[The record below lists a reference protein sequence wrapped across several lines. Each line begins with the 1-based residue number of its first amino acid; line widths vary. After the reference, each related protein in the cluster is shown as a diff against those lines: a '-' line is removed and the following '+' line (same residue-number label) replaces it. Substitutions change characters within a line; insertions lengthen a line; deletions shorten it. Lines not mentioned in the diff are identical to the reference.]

1 MPKELNKAQNVLS
14 MEDLYLE
21 MEFLPLVNASLGA
34 DTDVVRII
42 EPLWCRRPET
52 AKIYKDTQQM
62 RQEELLGYIMHTQG
76 YDKYLSGAINQIGK
90 YKSADI
96 ADKMENDWRKRTEE
110 KILTQIIQ
118 TEDPK
123 LKLALSQKLAD
134 TYKGHEKH
142 GEILSVKNPPQ
153 PQDFLLQYGGVPY
166 RPKGD
171 ISVIKAQAKSGKT
184 SFLKLEI
191 ACMIGES
198 GMANGICRTTIP
210 GTDIPRPPY
219 KVLWIDTEQARAT
232 SFHNCY
238 MSVLRMADLKEDED
252 SPNLTFIRQRE
263 LRLEDRFPQI
273 EDEVRHGN
281 FDVLVVDG
289 IRDVVS
295 DINNPTE
302 SVNAASR
309 LLQLAE
315 EGNLS
320 IIVVIH
326 ENPGSDTGKMRGWL
340 GTELANKCFE
350 VQQVSRDKNGE
361 LFTVENTDRRGKK
374 IPNYYFTYNEE
385 GRLVACGY
393 EAGKMPDTLQKEPV
407 CKAIIMHAFS
417 HDPNVSM
424 RHTDLKDIIV
434 KKHGVSDKTAKSYI
448 KEAVEKGYLIKDE
461 NRTYPYRLEP
471 TLRDALKSKNQG
483 PGKPPIVGLDNP
495 NWPHDIANS
504 SRGKLG

>member
-1 MPKELNKAQNVLS
+1 

-21 MEFLPLVNASLGA
+21 MEFLPLVNASVGV
-34 DTDVVRII
+34 DTDVFRRIN
-42 EPLWCRRPET
+42 PLWCRRTET
-52 AKIYKDTQQM
+52 AKIYKETQQM
-62 RQEELLGYIMHTQG
+62 KEEELLGYTMHAQDC
-76 YDKYLSGAINQIGK
+76 DKYLSGAIKQFGT

-96 ADKMENDWRKRTEE
+96 ADKMEKDWRKRTEKE
-110 KILTQIIQ
+110 ILTQILQ
-118 TEDPK
+118 TEDLK
-123 LKLALSQKLAD
+123 LKLVLSHTLAD
-134 TYKGHEKH
+134 IYKVHEKR
-142 GEILSVKNPPQ
+142 GEVLSVKNPPQ
-153 PQDFLLQYGGVPY
+153 PQDFLLQYEGVPY

-184 SFLKLEI
+184 SFLKMEI

-198 GMANGICRTTIP
+198 GEANGICRTTIP
-210 GTDIPRPPY
+210 GTDITRPPY

-238 MSVLRMADLKEDED
+238 MSVLKMANLNENED

-263 LRLEDRFPQI
+263 LKLEDRFPQI
-273 EDEVRHGN
+273 EDEVRCGK
-281 FDVLVVDG
+281 FDVLVIDG

-295 DINNPTE
+295 DINNPSE

-315 EGNLS
+315 ESNLS

-374 IPNYYFTYNEE
+374 IPNYYFTYNED

-393 EAGKMPDTLQKEPV
+393 DAGKMPGTPQKEPV
-407 CKAIIMHAFS
+407 CKAVIMHTFS
-417 HDPNVSM
+417 HDPNISM
-424 RHTDLKDIIV
+424 RHTELKDIIV
-434 KKHGVSDKTAKSYI
+434 KKYGVSDKTAKSYI
-448 KEAVEKGYLIKDE
+448 KDAVENGYLIKDE
-461 NRTYPYRLEP
+461 NRTYPYSLEP
-471 TLRDALKSKNQG
+471 TLRDALKTKNQG
-483 PGKPPIVGLDNP
+483 PGKPPIVGIDNP
-495 NWPHDIANS
+495 NWSQDITNS
-504 SRGKLG
+504 STG